1 MSALNETAAND
12 PALLAPFD
20 SGASIGV
27 AEREGECG
35 KKIDKGCGWNRSG
48 FRGRGNYW
56 SCCCEKTCLDS
67 AVRFSENPSTSVNAF
82 RRNIGGGNG

>member
-1 MSALNETAAND
+1 MSVLNETAAND

-35 KKIDKGCGWNRSG
+35 EKIDKGCGWNRSG
-48 FRGRGNYW
+48 FRDCGNNW
-56 SCCCEKTCLDS
+56 NCCEKTCLGS
-67 AVRFSENPSTSVNAF
+67 AVRFSEYPSTSVNAF
-82 RRNIGGGNG
+82 QRNIGGGNG